1 MHAGLGA
8 VVSGKTITDPKGIE
22 FEPDEIT
29 VLVPHTVYDDIHGF
43 SKILNIP
50 KSLGLV
56 QGDKFWNLSEDDLVG
71 VPYLGLATEELGV
84 GTYNKVT
91 LALTGFNHVEGGGN
105 FSLWF
110 TDLVDPIGMKTF
122 EGVGGSIDMTVPTH
136 QHANWAFSKAGTYE
150 LTLEATGYLTAGG
163 TPHTSTGTYTFQVV
177 PEPSSLALAGFGVA
191 SVASVYAVR
200 RRRARRSAPPKE

>member
-1 MHAGLGA
+1 LHAGLGA
-8 VVSGKTITDPKGIE
+8 VVSGSTITDPKGKE

-29 VLVPHTVYDDIHGF
+29 VLVPLKVYGDNHGLSDTFDI
-43 SKILNIP
+43 P
-50 KSLGLV
+50 ESLGLD
-56 QGDKFWNLSEDDLVG
+56 QGDKFWNLAEREIAG

-84 GTYNKVT
+84 GTFNKVT

-110 TDLVDPIGMKTF
+110 TDPVDPIGMKTF

-150 LTLEATGYLTAGG
+150 LTLEATGFLTGGG
-163 TPHTSTGTYTFQVV
+163 TQTSTGTFTFQVV
-177 PEPSSLALAGFGVA
+177 PEPSSLALTVCGLVGMVSA
-191 SVASVYAVR
+191 YATR